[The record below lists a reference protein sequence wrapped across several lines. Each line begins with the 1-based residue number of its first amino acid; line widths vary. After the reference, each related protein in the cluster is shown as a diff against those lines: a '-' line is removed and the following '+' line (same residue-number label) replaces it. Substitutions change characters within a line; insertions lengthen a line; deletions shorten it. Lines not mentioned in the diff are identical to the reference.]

1 MNESR
6 RQRALELF
14 ESAYQA
20 QMAGD
25 YQRAKLLYLRSIETY
40 PTAEAYTFYGWVLSF
55 EKRYEEAIM
64 QCRKAIEVDPTFG
77 NPYNDIGAYLIELGC
92 LEEAVVWLERA
103 KRAPRYEPRH
113 FPHINLARVYAR
125 RGKTREAIAEL
136 KTALQHA
143 PEDQQV
149 RTFLVHLQARL
160 N

>member
-6 RQRALELF
+6 MQRALELF
-14 ESAYQA
+14 ETAYQA

-25 YQRAKLLYLRSIETY
+25 YQRAKLLYLQSIEAH
-40 PTAEAYTFYGWVLSF
+40 PTAEAHTFYGWVLSF

-64 QCRKAIEVDPTFG
+64 QCRKAIEIDPTFG

-92 LEEAVVWLERA
+92 LDEAVPWLERA
-103 KRAPRYEPRH
+103 KRAPRYDPRQ
-113 FPHINLARVYAR
+113 FPHINLARVYVR
-125 RGKTREAIAEL
+125 RGQMLEAIAEL
-136 KTALQHA
+136 KEALHYA
-143 PEDQQV
+143 PEDQKV